1 MLEKTDALL
10 VVDVQR
16 DFLPGGA
23 LAVPQGDEVV
33 PVLKACAKEFARLKR
48 PVFASRDWHP
58 AQHCSFKAAGGPWPP
73 HCVADTP
80 GAEID
85 PALNLPAGATI
96 ISKATTVEQDAYS
109 AFQGTD
115 LDAQLKKLAVKR
127 VFVGGLATEYCV
139 LNTALDALKH
149 GYEVVLMT
157 DAIRAIDDADGQ
169 RAIEQLR
176 KQHAEIADSA
186 AILGH

>member
-1 MLEKTDALL
+1 MLNETDALL

-23 LAVPQGDEVV
+23 LAVPEGDEVV
-33 PVLKACAKEFARLKR
+33 PVLSACAKEFARRGR

-58 AQHCSFKAAGGPWPP
+58 ADHCSFKDHGGPWPP

-85 PALNLPAGATI
+85 RGLDLPGDATI
-96 ISKATTVEQDAYS
+96 ISKGTTTDKDTYS
-109 AFQGTD
+109 AFEATD
-115 LDAQLKKLAVKR
+115 LETQLKELEVER
-127 VFVGGLATEYCV
+127 LFVGGLATDYCV

-149 GYEVVLMT
+149 GFKVVLMT
-157 DAIRAIDDADGQ
+157 DAVRAIDDADGE
-169 RAIEQLR
+169 RAIEKLR
-176 KQHAEIADSA
+176 SEHAEIADSTTV
-186 AILGH
+186 LDQ